1 MEDNLRTAIQ
11 DYLEDYVYVDAEKT
25 EDLAEILYNYLA
37 ERGWLIIDTI
47 GSFYSGG
54 LPLGAGPITTSSPG
68 NGWSWDFI
76 KTENLFVT
84 DIIPK

>member
-47 GSFYSGG
+47 QY
-54 LPLGAGPITTSSPG
+54 
-68 NGWSWDFI
+68 
-76 KTENLFVT
+76 K
-84 DIIPK
+84 KKRQ

>member
-47 GSFYSGG
+47 QYKKRDNKMKGY
-54 LPLGAGPITTSSPG
+54 
-68 NGWSWDFI
+68 
-76 KTENLFVT
+76 KTEIEEEVMPNVGT
-84 DIIPK
+84 